1 MITGCFSIGKI
12 GDTEIFRITQTQF
25 IPLHYQQ
32 NEERIS
38 EVRKVLNSGTFY
50 FSWYSGSIDGTKPG
64 EHLKTFMQFN
74 ALREYVSANL
84 P

>member
-25 IPLHYQQ
+25 VPLHYQQ

-38 EVRKVLNSGTFY
+38 EVKLLFKVVIGILNP
-50 FSWYSGSIDGTKPG
+50 K
-64 EHLKTFMQFN
+64 Q
-74 ALREYVSANL
+74 
-84 P
+84 